1 MKKVGIVIC
10 TWNKKE
16 YILNCIES
24 VLNSTYKN
32 YDIYVVDNASTDG
45 APEEILERYQGRL
58 TLIQK
63 TENTGGAD
71 GFHWG
76 IQAALKKDYDYLWLL
91 DNDILVD
98 SNALFH
104 LVDYLNQHS
113 QVAAVGSKLLYM
125 ENPDRVQYLNTE
137 IDMDNFTITKYLANS
152 EDNSDLPI
160 EIETDVIP
168 ACSMLIKTEMLVKY
182 GDMDPEY
189 FIYMD
194 DSDMGFQFILNGYKL
209 MIYTPSIVFHKRG
222 ALDRT
227 TTFSDYYSRRNTL
240 YFFLK
245 YIRYDQIYSFAEY
258 IIDQSFKEFYF
269 GTYNNR
275 FEVVLTR
282 QFALEDMLN
291 GVRGRAVDGRIQELP
306 IQIPRAQIIIEKNY
320 QFLVIGSDLKA
331 SSDIITMIKNK
342 YPDKV
347 VDVILDDENEDAAIF
362 VDKMKSI
369 NILSANDFVPG
380 RYDLIIQTCKHVLDY
395 KLCNGEIIP
404 HVYVD
409 RYSNVIENEQDKQY
423 MDSYERVYSN
433 YKTINLP
440 ILVDRLQ
447 RRKFEID
454 SQIALKKRDRV
465 ESLV

>member
-45 APEEILERYQGRL
+45 APEAILEKYQDKL
-58 TLIQK
+58 TLIRK

-76 IQAALKKDYDYLWLL
+76 IQAALKKNYDYLWLL

-104 LVDYLNQHS
+104 LVDYLNRNS
-113 QVAAVGSKLLYM
+113 NVAAVGSKLLYM

-152 EDNSDLPI
+152 EDNPKLPI

-209 MIYTPSIVFHKRG
+209 MIYTPSIVYHKRG

-227 TTFSDYYSRRNTL
+227 TTFGDYYSRRNTL

-291 GVRGRAVDGRIQELP
+291 GIRGRAVEGRILELP
-306 IQIPRAQIIIEKNY
+306 IQIPRAQLVIEKY
-320 QFLVIGSDLKA
+320 YKLVIIGSDLTA
-331 SSDIITMIKNK
+331 TSYIIEMIEHK

-347 VDVILDDENEDAAIF
+347 VDVILNDENEDTAIF
-362 VDKMKSI
+362 VDQMKSV
-369 NILSANDFVPG
+369 NILSMNDFVLD
-380 RYDLIIQTCKHVLDY
+380 RYELIIQTCKHVLDY
-395 KLCNGEIIP
+395 KLYNSEITP
-404 HVYVD
+404 HVYID
-409 RYSNVIENEQDKQY
+409 RYSNVLENEQDKQY
-423 MDSYERVYSN
+423 MDNCERIYSN
-433 YKTINLP
+433 YKAINLP

-447 RRKFEID
+447 RRKDEID
-454 SQIALKKRDRV
+454 CQIALRKRDSV
-465 ESLV
+465 ESFG